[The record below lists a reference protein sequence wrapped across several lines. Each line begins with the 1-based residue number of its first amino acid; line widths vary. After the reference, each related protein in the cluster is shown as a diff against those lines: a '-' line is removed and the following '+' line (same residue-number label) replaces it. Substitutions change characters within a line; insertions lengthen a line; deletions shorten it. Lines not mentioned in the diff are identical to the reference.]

1 MNSKSAFYLLTF
13 VLFIKNIGVG
23 QSLDKY
29 AIKNVTV
36 IPMNKEVVLPGQTVV
51 IENWIIK
58 AIDNTKNIPVDKGVT
73 VIDCNVKYLI
83 PGLFDMHAHF
93 FYEQGEHRNT
103 CETELKMMLA
113 NGLTTARILAGHLFQ
128 FCSTSISMLVL
139 LIKEMSMHIK

>member
-1 MNSKSAFYLLTF
+1 
-13 VLFIKNIGVG
+13 
-23 QSLDKY
+23 
-29 AIKNVTV
+29 
-36 IPMNKEVVLPGQTVV
+36 MNKEVVLPGQTVV

-73 VIDCNVKYLI
+73 VIDCNGKYLI

-113 NGLTTARILAGHLFQ
+113 NGLTTARILAGHLSYLEARENVKSGKWARPELYFASPQ
-128 FCSTSISMLVL
+128 L
-139 LIKEMSMHIK
+139 